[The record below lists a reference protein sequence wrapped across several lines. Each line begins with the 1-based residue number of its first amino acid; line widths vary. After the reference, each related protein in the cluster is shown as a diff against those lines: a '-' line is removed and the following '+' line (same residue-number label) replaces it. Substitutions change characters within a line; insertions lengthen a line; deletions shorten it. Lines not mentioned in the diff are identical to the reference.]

1 MMLPP
6 AHPTEDTMVDI
17 HPRPSA
23 PSPGGRSKGST
34 GKHDQQLAV
43 AAATVDELNAQVT
56 ALRARVEMLEGQVDH
71 WKRRAAKH
79 KSRVKKVTERAERAL
94 AEASE
99 AARKRASSKA
109 EKKMRQAIADHDV
122 DDRPRAEPMALKDAP
137 ELPEASWNVTRLR
150 AAAREQGVAGYSRMS
165 KQQLLDVLI

>member
-1 MMLPP
+1 MMLAP

-17 HPRPSA
+17 HPRPTP
-23 PSPGGRSKGST
+23 PSTGGRSKGTSA
-34 GKHDQQLAV
+34 KLEKQLAV
-43 AAATVDELNAQVT
+43 ATATVDELNAQVT
-56 ALRARVEMLEGQVDH
+56 ALRARVEMLEGQVDR

-79 KSRVKKVTERAERAL
+79 KSRVKKVTERAEQAL

-99 AARKRASSKA
+99 AARRRASAKA
-109 EKKMRQAIADHDV
+109 EKKIRQAIADHGT

-150 AAAREQGVAGYSRMS
+150 AAAREQGVSGYSRMS

>member
-1 MMLPP
+1 
-6 AHPTEDTMVDI
+6 MVDI
-17 HPRPSA
+17 HPRPAA
-23 PSPGGRSKGST
+23 PGAGST
-34 GKHDQQLAV
+34 GKGSGRGSAAKLEKRL
-43 AAATVDELNAQVT
+43 AAATATIDELDAQVL

-94 AEASE
+94 VEATE
-99 AARKRASSKA
+99 AARQRASAKA
-109 EKKMRQAIADHDV
+109 EKKIRQAIADHGT

-137 ELPEASWNVTRLR
+137 ELPEGSWNVTRLR
-150 AAAREQGVAGYSRMS
+150 AAAREQGVSGYSRMS